1 MASFWAKWESRWWIY
16 PRLRLWGENWNIP
29 LYAGETAN
37 GKRERLQLEI
47 NIHAEWCG
55 GCRFHT
61 YPYDA
66 PPPIRIDGKKEI
78 RTFNCDEDVWEI
90 IDLLIEET
98 EEINEKGKEFDIA
111 KSVNAQLPFFCCKN
125 IVQSREHQK
134 DIERYIYSEQFG
146 ISPYPGSY
154 GEQPAKWVDKAFIIK
169 NTLAKKQK
177 DQIDAT
183 RKDNN

>member
-1 MASFWAKWESRWWIY
+1 M
-16 PRLRLWGENWNIP
+16 
-29 LYAGETAN
+29 
-37 GKRERLQLEI
+37 
-47 NIHAEWCG
+47 
-55 GCRFHT
+55 
-61 YPYDA
+61 
-66 PPPIRIDGKKEI
+66 KK
-78 RTFNCDEDVWEI
+78 VKS
-90 IDLLIEET
+90 LI
-98 EEINEKGKEFDIA
+98 
-111 KSVNAQLPFFCCKN
+111 SLSQSMLSCLFFCCKN

-134 DIERYIYSEQFG
+134 DIERYIYCEQFG

>member
-1 MASFWAKWESRWWIY
+1 M
-16 PRLRLWGENWNIP
+16 
-29 LYAGETAN
+29 ET
-37 GKRERLQLEI
+37 
-47 NIHAEWCG
+47 
-55 GCRFHT
+55 
-61 YPYDA
+61 
-66 PPPIRIDGKKEI
+66 
-78 RTFNCDEDVWEI
+78 RTFKCDEDVWDI

-98 EEINEKGKEFDIA
+98 KGHNEKGKEFDIA

-125 IVQSREHQK
+125 IVHSREHQK

-169 NTLAKKQK
+169 NALAKKQK

-183 RKDNN
+183 RKNNN